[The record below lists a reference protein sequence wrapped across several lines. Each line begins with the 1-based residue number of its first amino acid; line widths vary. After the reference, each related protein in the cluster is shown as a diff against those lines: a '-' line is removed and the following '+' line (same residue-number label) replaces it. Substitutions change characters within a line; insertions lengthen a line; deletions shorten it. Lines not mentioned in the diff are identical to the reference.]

1 MVDSNES
8 NVISNTINHVSCCEK
23 WRLQYIYIY
32 IYFVYNNSFI
42 DRKKE
47 YIYIYIY
54 ICGSTFSSNAFFQI
68 GNIGKEASLF
78 LFFKAWNMQLTK
90 TWG

>member
-1 MVDSNES
+1 MLVVVKNEDC
-8 NVISNTINHVSCCEK
+8 NI
-23 WRLQYIYIY
+23 YIYIY

-47 YIYIYIY
+47 YIYIY